1 MKVVLITGVSSGFGR
16 SIAQRLALK
25 EFKVYGSVRREVDPI
40 PGVSYINMDVT
51 SRESVEKAVG
61 EIYGKEGRID
71 VLISNA
77 GMGIAGPLEFTSID
91 DAQHQMDVNFF
102 GMVRVVQA
110 VLPIMRNQKGGRII
124 CVSSIAGIIGLP
136 FQGVYSASKFAIEG
150 YCLALRTEVKPH
162 NVEVVLVNPGDFST
176 NFTRNRSVVDTPEAK
191 EAYPDYIKTMEVIE
205 QEENRGLEPEVLA
218 KKIERILLRKKCPPR
233 FVVASPVQRASVFI
247 KRILPEGLFYRIIQK
262 YYMP

>member
-16 SIAQRLALK
+16 AIAQRLALMG
-25 EFKVYGSVRREVDPI
+25 FKVYGSVRREVDPI
-40 PGVSYINMDVT
+40 PGVSYLNMDVT
-51 SRESVEKAVG
+51 NQESVEKAVG

-91 DAQHQMDVNFF
+91 DVQHQMDVNFF

-110 VLPIMRNQKGGRII
+110 VLPIMRNQKSGRII

-176 NFTRNRSVVDTPEAK
+176 NFTRNRRIVDTPEAK
-191 EAYPDYIKTMEVIE
+191 EAYPNYIKTMGVVEK
-205 QEENRGLEPEVLA
+205 EENRGLSPEVLA
-218 KKIERILLRKKCPPR
+218 KKIERILQRKKCPPR
-233 FVVASPVQRASVFI
+233 CVVASPVQRASVFV
-247 KRILPEGLFYRIIQK
+247 KRILPESLFYRIIQK
-262 YYMP
+262 YYMS

>member
-16 SIAQRLALK
+16 AIALRLANK
-25 EFKVYGSVRREVDPI
+25 EFKVYGTVRRKVDPI
-40 PGVSYINMDVT
+40 PGVSYLNMDVT

-61 EIYGKEGRID
+61 EVYGKEGRID

-91 DAQHQMDVNFF
+91 DVQHQMDVNFL

-124 CVSSIAGIIGLP
+124 CISSIAGLIGLP

-150 YCLALRTEVKPH
+150 YCLALRTEVRPH

-176 NFTRNRSVVDTPEAK
+176 SFTRNRSVVDSSEAK
-191 EAYPDYIKTMEVIE
+191 EAYPNYIKTMKVVE
-205 QEENRGLEPEVLA
+205 QEENRGLSPEFLA
-218 KKIERILLRKKCPPR
+218 KKIEKIINRKKCPTR
-233 FVVASPVQRASVFI
+233 CVVATPVQRASVFI

-262 YYMP
+262 YYKS